1 MFSYRH
7 AFHAGN
13 HADVLKH
20 AVWVFILQYLTQKPA
35 PLSVIDTHAGAG
47 MYRLDGEQARTSAEA
62 GEGVDRLFEALSAGT
77 ELQPLLSAYTDAI
90 AAFNTEGT
98 LRHYPGSPLLTHS
111 LLRDGDRLKLFEVHP
126 TDVKILQANVK
137 AIESG
142 AAAQVLREDGFEG
155 LRKLLPPPVLGG
167 SRRAAVL
174 MDPSY
179 ELKTDYAATA
189 QAIEIAL
196 ERFPTGC
203 YVVWYPQIARPEAH
217 SLPRRL
223 KTLAT
228 KAGKPFVHATLNIG
242 SDPDKAAAAR
252 DALGTTPGGKTG
264 RAVSSN
270 GMRASG
276 VFVINPPFTLKAALA
291 QALPQ
296 LVKLLGR
303 GRGQAHTLEGAG

>member
-35 PLSVIDTHAGAG
+35 PLTVIDTHAGAG
-47 MYRLDGEQARTSAEA
+47 IYRLDGEQSRTSAEA
-62 GEGVDRLFEALSAGT
+62 ADGVDKLFFALQEGT
-77 ELQPLLSAYTDAI
+77 ELHPLLQAYTDAI
-90 AAFNTEGT
+90 AAFNLDGA
-98 LRHYPGSPLLTHS
+98 LRTYPGSPILSHS
-111 LLRDGDRLKLFEVHP
+111 LLREHDKLRLFEVHP
-126 TDVKILQANVK
+126 TDTKLLQANVRGL
-137 AIESG
+137 G
-142 AAAQVLREDGFEG
+142 AGPHTQMAREDGFEG
-155 LRKLLPPPVLGG
+155 LKALIPPPVMQG
-167 SRRAAVL
+167 SKRAAVL

-179 ELKTDYAATA
+179 ELKTDYASTA
-189 QAIEIAL
+189 KTIEDAL

-203 YVVWYPQIARPEAH
+203 YAVWYPIIARPEAH

-242 SDPDKAAAAR
+242 ASGDEP
-252 DALGTTPGGKTG
+252 TG
-264 RAVSSN
+264 RHNPRQVSPD
-270 GMRASG
+270 GLRASG
-276 VFVINPPFTLKAALA
+276 MFVINPPFTLRPQLKE
-291 QALPQ
+291 ALPQ

-303 GRGQAHTLEGAG
+303 GRGQGHTLEGAG

>member
-35 PLSVIDTHAGAG
+35 PLTVVDTHAGAG
-47 MYRLDGEQARTSAEA
+47 IYRLDGEQARTSAEA
-62 GEGVDRLFEALSAGT
+62 EQGVDLLFEALSAET
-77 ELQPLLSAYTDAI
+77 VLQPLLQAYTDAV
-90 AAFNTEGT
+90 AAFNTEGL

-126 TDVKILQANVK
+126 TDVKLLQANVR
-137 AIESG
+137 ALSTG
-142 AAAQVLREDGFEG
+142 ASAQVLRENGFEG
-155 LRKLLPPPVLGG
+155 LRALLPPPVLGG

-189 QAIEIAL
+189 QAIEMAL

-228 KAGKPFVHATLNIG
+228 KAGKPFVHATLNVG
-242 SDPDKAAAAR
+242 SDADRTAAR
-252 DALGTTPGGKTG
+252 DALGSPGHGGKTG
-264 RAVSSN
+264 RAISGD

-296 LVKLLGR
+296 LVELLGR
-303 GRGQAHTLEGAG
+303 GRGQGHTLESAG

>member
-20 AVWVFILQYLTQKPA
+20 AVWVFVLQYLTQKPA
-35 PLSVIDTHAGAG
+35 PLTVVDTHAGAG

-62 GEGVDRLFEALSAGT
+62 QDGVDRLFEALSAGT
-77 ELQPLLSAYTDAI
+77 ELQPLLAAYTNAV
-90 AAFNTEGT
+90 AAFNTDGS

-111 LLRDGDRLKLFEVHP
+111 LLRAGDRLKLFEVHP
-126 TDVKILQANVK
+126 SDVKILQSNVK
-137 AIESG
+137 ALEGG
-142 AAAQVLREDGFEG
+142 ASAQVLRDNGFEG
-155 LRKLLPPPVLGG
+155 LRALLPPPVLEG

-189 QAIEIAL
+189 TAIEMAL
-196 ERFPTGC
+196 QKFPTGC

-223 KTLAT
+223 RTLAT
-228 KAGKPFVHATLNIG
+228 QAGKPFVHATLNIG
-242 SDPDKAAAAR
+242 SANDKAPTPLAS
-252 DALGTTPGGKTG
+252 TTGGKTG
-264 RAVSSN
+264 RAVSAE

-276 VFVINPPFTLKAALA
+276 IFVINPPFTLKAALA

-303 GRGQAHTLEGAG
+303 GRGQAHTLESVG

>member
-35 PLSVIDTHAGAG
+35 PLTVVDTHAGAG

-62 GEGVDRLFEALSAGT
+62 EDGVDRLFEAISAGT
-77 ELQPLLSAYTDAI
+77 ALPPLLAAYTDAI
-90 AAFNTEGT
+90 ATFNTDGS

-111 LLRDGDRLKLFEVHP
+111 LLREGDRLKLFEVHP
-126 TDVKILQANVK
+126 TDVKLLQANVK
-137 AIESG
+137 ALHGG
-142 AAAQVLREDGFEG
+142 ASAQVLRENSFEG
-155 LRKLLPPPVLGG
+155 LRAFIPPPLVQG

-189 QAIEIAL
+189 KAIEDAL

-203 YVVWYPQIARPEAH
+203 YVVWYPQIGRPEAH

-228 KAGKPFVHATLNIG
+228 KAGKPFVHASLNIG
-242 SDPDKAAAAR
+242 
-252 DALGTTPGGKTG
+252 GGEE
-264 RAVSSN
+264 

-291 QALPQ
+291 QALPT

-303 GRGQAHTLEGAG
+303 GRGQGHTLDSAG

>member
-62 GEGVDRLFEALSAGT
+62 EEGVDCLFEALSANK
-77 ELQPLLSAYTDAI
+77 ELQPLLAAYTDAI
-90 AAFNTEGT
+90 AAFNTDGS

-137 AIESG
+137 ALEGG
-142 AAAQVLREDGFEG
+142 ASAEVLREDGFEG

-189 QAIEIAL
+189 KAIETAL

-203 YVVWYPQIARPEAH
+203 YAVWYPQIARPEAH

-228 KAGKPFVHATLNIG
+228 KADKPFVHATLNIG
-242 SDPDKAAAAR
+242 IDSDKTAAN
-252 DALGTTPGGKTG
+252 DSPGGKTG
-264 RAVSSN
+264 RAVSSG

-276 VFVINPPFTLKAALA
+276 IFVINPPFTLKAALA

-303 GRGQAHTLEGAG
+303 GRGQAFTLDSAG